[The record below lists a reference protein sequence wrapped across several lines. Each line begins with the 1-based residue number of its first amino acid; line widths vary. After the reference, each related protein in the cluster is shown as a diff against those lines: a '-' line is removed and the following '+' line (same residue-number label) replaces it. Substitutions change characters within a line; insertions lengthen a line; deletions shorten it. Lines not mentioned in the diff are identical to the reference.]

1 MNLLSPLVV
10 SEVSLHL
17 ETPMILLFFDV
28 ASSFQVYFQDAA
40 SLLAEEILSFQDH
53 LLFYQL
59 IILSLVL
66 WILLRL
72 LVLSSALSHRYV
84 LHGVL
89 IELV

>member
-1 MNLLSPLVV
+1 
-10 SEVSLHL
+10 
-17 ETPMILLFFDV
+17 MILLFFDV
-28 ASSFQVYFQDAA
+28 ASSFQVSFQDAA
-40 SLLAEEILSFQDH
+40 SLLAEEILSFHDH

-89 IELV
+89 IAQWLAFIRL